1 MHTFQSGNYLTY
13 YFFQCGVIECVPD
26 AKSRDQIGRKANTS
40 LYTYFQKVLNLLILL
55 FIFIKIL
62 DLNSAHILEE
72 FDEHPLFGLE
82 SLKN

>member
-1 MHTFQSGNYLTY
+1 M
-13 YFFQCGVIECVPD
+13 IECVPD

-72 FDEHPLFGLE
+72 FVVYLHFLLK
-82 SLKN
+82 SLKMYIVLLFSF

>member
-1 MHTFQSGNYLTY
+1 M
-13 YFFQCGVIECVPD
+13 IECVPD

-72 FDEHPLFGLE
+72 FVVL
-82 SLKN
+82 LKV